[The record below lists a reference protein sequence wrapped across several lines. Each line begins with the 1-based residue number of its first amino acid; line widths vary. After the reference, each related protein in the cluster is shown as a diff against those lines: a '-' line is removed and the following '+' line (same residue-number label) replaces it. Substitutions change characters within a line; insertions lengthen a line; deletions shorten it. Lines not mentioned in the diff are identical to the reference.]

1 MNIEEK
7 LETVFI
13 AQGLFSGYQYI
24 ASHYSPEIASHQIPE
39 SAKNRIFN
47 LIKKRN
53 LYESGSETKVQA
65 EVSGTLTSMGISV
78 ACPVLILD
86 GLYSVDM
93 ALHHKK
99 VKFNF
104 SRYSVFSIF
113 YRLLCFC
120 LKIDRIMRIHHF
132 HLMDVL

>member
-1 MNIEEK
+1 MIEVGLSCKEVKFSDVDSMNIAEK

-24 ASHYSPEIASHQIPE
+24 ASTYSAEIASHQIPD
-39 SAKNRIFN
+39 SGKNRIFN

-53 LYESGSETKVQA
+53 LYESGSETKVQG
-65 EVSGTLTSMGISV
+65 EVSSTLASMGISV

-99 VKFNF
+99 V
-104 SRYSVFSIF
+104 
-113 YRLLCFC
+113 
-120 LKIDRIMRIHHF
+120 RIS
-132 HLMDVL
+132 